1 MLNKFEIPKCLLQQ
15 GFASAQLR
23 LRECFVVICILLA
36 TVNILSAQNAT
47 SKDFKIRK
55 NDLKITILSIGSGS
69 SRFTY
74 ERAFGDNM
82 SAELTLGVIGW
93 GYDFLHHL
101 DSKGFL
107 MKAAYKWNLIP
118 MKSANSPLAGFY
130 VKPEFVFADFDYSP
144 KNTTA
149 DSHLVPL
156 ENNHTR
162 QYALMAE
169 CGYQLL
175 LKWFVFDVYTGLG
188 PAFGTGNNYN
198 YFHSFM
204 LLPKDSWLAFT
215 AGFRIG
221 VAF

>member
-1 MLNKFEIPKCLLQQ
+1 MIFFYFCGQIFFNIHLTII
-15 GFASAQLR
+15 QLKQFF
-23 LRECFVVICILLA
+23 LIFLSLLA
-36 TVNILSAQNAT
+36 TCSASYQAY
-47 SKDFKIRK
+47 SQGLPSEGKIRK
-55 NDLKITILSIGSGS
+55 NDIKITLLSIGSGS

-74 ERAFGDNM
+74 ERAFGDDM
-82 SAELTLGVIGW
+82 SAELTLGIIGW
-93 GYDFLHHL
+93 GHDFLHKL
-101 DSKGFL
+101 NSKGFL
-107 MKAAYKWNLIP
+107 IKAAYKWNLVP

-130 VKPEFVFADFDYSP
+130 VKPEFVFADFDYAP
-144 KNTTA
+144 KDISRDNNI
-149 DSHLVPL
+149 VPIDKS
-156 ENNHTR
+156 HTR

-188 PAFGTGNNYN
+188 PAFGTGNDYN

>member
-1 MLNKFEIPKCLLQQ
+1 M
-15 GFASAQLR
+15 ASISYGQD
-23 LRECFVVICILLA
+23 VSNSGKV
-36 TVNILSAQNAT
+36 
-47 SKDFKIRK
+47 RK
-55 NDLKITILSIGSGS
+55 NDIKVTLLSIGSGS

-74 ERAFGDNM
+74 ERAFGNDM
-82 SAELTLGVIGW
+82 SAELTLGIIGW
-93 GYDFLHHL
+93 GYDFLHKL
-101 DSKGFL
+101 NSKGFL
-107 MKAAYKWNLIP
+107 IKAAYKWNLVP

-130 VKPEFVFADFDYSP
+130 VKPEFVFADFDYAP
-144 KNTTA
+144 KDISRDNNF
-149 DSHLVPL
+149 VPIDKS
-156 ENNHTR
+156 HTR

-188 PAFGTGNNYN
+188 PAFGTGNDYN